1 MITFGPYSTFDIC
14 ECDNCN
20 NIKYNVYQHKNLGYE
35 VQVNLAGFNKE
46 DIEVF
51 IKNDKLVIIKRT
63 DSNVATDRKEL
74 VKQFNFNQ
82 SFELVI
88 PFGFE
93 IESMLG
99 AQNAFKNGILTIHVS
114 NKKEKETKIG
124 FI

>member
-1 MITFGPYSTFDIC
+1 MITFGPYSAFDIY
-14 ECDNCN
+14 ECDNCSD
-20 NIKYNVYQHKNLGYE
+20 IKYNVYQHKNLGYE

-63 DSNVATDRKEL
+63 DSNIATDRKEL

-93 IESMLG
+93 IESIPG
-99 AQNAFKNGILTIHVS
+99 AQNSYKDGILTIYVR
-114 NKKEKETKIG
+114 NKKDIETKVR

>member
-1 MITFGPYSTFDIC
+1 MITFSPFSTFDIYDGDVC
-14 ECDNCN
+14 SD
-20 NIKYNVYQHKNLGYE
+20 IRYNVYQHKNLGYE

-51 IKNDKLVIIKRT
+51 VKNDKLVIIKKT
-63 DSNVATDRKEL
+63 DSHIATDRKEL

-93 IESMLG
+93 IEAMPG
-99 AQNAFKNGILTIHVS
+99 AQNSFKNGVLTIYVS